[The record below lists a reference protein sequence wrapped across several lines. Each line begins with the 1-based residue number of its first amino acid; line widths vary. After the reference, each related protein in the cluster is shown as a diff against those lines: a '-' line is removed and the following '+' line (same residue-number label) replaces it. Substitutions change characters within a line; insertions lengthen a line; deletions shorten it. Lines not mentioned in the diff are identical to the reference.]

1 MPAVL
6 GIVSTVAGSGT
17 RTPRPTGRLGSRPR
31 FLCCTRSPAGTPK
44 GGADDGATHPKVR
57 GVPAADPKRSGESS
71 YGHAPRT
78 HVGCCSAATRTPRS
92 PRTPNRPWYSPT
104 IRPASFQNPSL
115 PERLEKD

>member
-78 HVGCCSAATRTPRS
+78 QKGVAVPHQDSPLTPD
-92 PRTPNRPWYSPT
+92 PNRPWYSPT